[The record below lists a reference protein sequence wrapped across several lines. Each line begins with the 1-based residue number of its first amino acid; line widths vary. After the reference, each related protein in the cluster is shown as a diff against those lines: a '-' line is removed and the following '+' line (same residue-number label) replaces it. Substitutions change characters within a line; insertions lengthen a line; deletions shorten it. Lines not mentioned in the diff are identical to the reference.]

1 MTVFYRIIRSLY
13 SAAWFYYVP
22 FVALT
27 MNFSMPFLK
36 ERFGEEV
43 LEAGAMSAEY
53 E

>member
-1 MTVFYRIIRSLY
+1 MRNFY
-13 SAAWFYYVP
+13 SAVWFYYIP

-27 MNFSMPFLK
+27 MNFSMPFLQ

-43 LEAGAMSAEY
+43 FEAGAMSAEY